1 MTPAQMT
8 PAQTVQ
14 FVLSVITLATMIFGV
29 FKVVTAA
36 QKGVDAHEKRIATL
50 EGRMDARSVQLE
62 ALSTSVFGM
71 SAKFDLLNEEMRR
84 VRDRMDHYL
93 DGQQDKA
100 HTADLLLEAVKRA
113 KVNFE

>member
-36 QKGVDAHEKRIATL
+36 QKGVDALDKRIATL

-84 VRDRMDHYL
+84 VRDRVDRYV
-93 DGQQDKA
+93 DGQQDR
-100 HTADLLLEAVKRA
+100 HS
-113 KVNFE
+113 VNVEP